1 MELEGAGAGVRGEEG
16 ARRSFGKGRR
26 EVEGGADMWAP
37 AGSEREEEGWR
48 VGLGRCRL
56 FGSREKKE
64 RGELGWAG
72 EGGVRGKVCL
82 FFFKFKHHL
91 NKSN

>member
-1 MELEGAGAGVRGEEG
+1 MELAGTGAGVRGEEG
-16 ARRSFGKGRR
+16 ARRSFGKGWR

-37 AGSEREEEGWR
+37 TRSEREEEGRR

-56 FGSREKKE
+56 FGPREKKE

-72 EGGVRGKVCL
+72 EGGVRGKAL
-82 FFFKFKHHL
+82 FVFFPNL
-91 NKSN
+91 NTI